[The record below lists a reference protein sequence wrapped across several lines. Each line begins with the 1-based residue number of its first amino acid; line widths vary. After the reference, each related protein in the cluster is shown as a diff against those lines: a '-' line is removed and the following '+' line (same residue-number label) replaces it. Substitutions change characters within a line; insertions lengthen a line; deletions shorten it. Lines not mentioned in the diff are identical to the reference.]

1 MTKATVDAQRLEIRR
16 VRETDQAE
24 LAAFECGDDDLNGFL
39 RDDALRLQER
49 NTVATYLAF
58 YYGELVGYI
67 SLMVDAVVLET
78 KERKNLR
85 LNHADHPV
93 LPALKVARLATTRAF
108 RETTGGLGTMLM
120 RFAVARGY
128 EIADAAGC
136 RLLTLDAYPDAIAF
150 YEALGFLRNKAK
162 PYREREHPSMRFDLF
177 APEVLQWL
185 SE

>member
-1 MTKATVDAQRLEIRR
+1 VTKASVDAQRLEIRQ
-16 VRETDQAE
+16 VRGEDQPE

-39 RDDALRLQER
+39 RDDALRLQQR
-49 NTVATYLAF
+49 NTVRTYLAL
-58 YYGELVGYI
+58 YDGDLVGFI

-78 KERKNLR
+78 KERKTLR

-93 LPALKVARLATTRAF
+93 LPALKIARLATAKSF
-108 RETTGGLGTMLM
+108 REANIGLGTMLM

-136 RLLTLDAYPDAIAF
+136 RLLTLDAYPDAISF
-150 YEALGFLRNKAK
+150 YERLGFLRNNAK

-177 APEVLQWL
+177 APSQPSWL
-185 SE
+185 G